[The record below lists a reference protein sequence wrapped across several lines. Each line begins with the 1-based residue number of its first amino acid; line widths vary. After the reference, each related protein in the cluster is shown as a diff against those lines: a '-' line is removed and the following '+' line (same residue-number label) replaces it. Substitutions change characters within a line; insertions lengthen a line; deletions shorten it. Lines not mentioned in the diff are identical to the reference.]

1 MHYRGYKDLECYI
14 QTRLLM
20 IFISELVFK
29 LINGYISYLEKSKKQ
44 LPLSAI
50 TYSLSDEVT
59 TAAKNEAAIP
69 PKASRRLIP
78 GSGFA
83 WDSG

>member
-44 LPLSAI
+44 TKQQIEPNSQL
-50 TYSLSDEVT
+50 
-59 TAAKNEAAIP
+59 
-69 PKASRRLIP
+69 LIP
-78 GSGFA
+78 NSIYTASNFSELTA
-83 WDSG
+83 KLQLL